1 MGGATGAGGGVR
13 DDSRELLSKQ
23 AEWARNTNDPHAAW
37 YVGERERLTHT
48 CVHVYTYMYP
58 RVSIYVA
65 TLCRDDME
73 TYNVHVLLPHTL
85 YVIASKV
92 QTFKR

>member
-37 YVGERERLTHT
+37 YVRERVHIQMY
-48 CVHVYTYMYP
+48 VHV
-58 RVSIYVA
+58 SE
-65 TLCRDDME
+65 C
-73 TYNVHVLLPHTL
+73 
-85 YVIASKV
+85 
-92 QTFKR
+92 Q